1 MDWNTFALPLF
12 ATVLAALIAVLW
24 TVLICFGY
32 SDQVPTPFGELL
44 PTLVIGGILGAAL
57 KQGQGSK

>member
-12 ATVLAALIAVLW
+12 ATALAALIAVLW
-24 TVLICFGY
+24 TVLIVFGY
-32 SDQVPTPFGELL
+32 ADQVPPPFQELL